1 MCIKIV
7 EIRLYEYLLIKLK
20 NPLFFMIFSRDL
32 DFCFFSRQLLS
43 CARVPPSSS
52 SQISV
57 EKDWIIASE
66 IDWFDSRDC
75 ARNLPFLFLNGNQ
88 AGH

>member
-1 MCIKIV
+1 MCSLV
-7 EIRLYEYLLIKLK
+7 FE
-20 NPLFFMIFSRDL
+20 
-32 DFCFFSRQLLS
+32 
-43 CARVPPSSS
+43 RVPSSS

-75 ARNLPFLFLNGNQ
+75 ASGLTERSLTLDS
-88 AGH
+88 